1 MKYGFYSKLDT
12 QKEIIT
18 QAAYTSKKQA
28 ERDFAYRKDMHVDT
42 FLELYEV
49 VQIQ

>member
-1 MKYGFYSKLDT
+1 MKYGFYSKQDVAEEL
-12 QKEIIT
+12 IT
-18 QAAYTSKKQA
+18 KASYTSKKQA
-28 ERDFAYRKDMHVDT
+28 ERDFAFKKDMHIIT